1 MSFVRTYEFDDKPAF
16 IMKDDVT
23 PFVLRSGRWI
33 AEYDVEKWSTRAVPI
48 TEERFKE
55 MAGDA
60 TSRMAEVSR

>member
-1 MSFVRTYEFDDKPAF
+1 MNFDRFYEFDDKPGF
-16 IMKDDVT
+16 INKGDIT
-23 PFVLRSGRWI
+23 PFVLCSGKWL

-60 TSRMAEVSR
+60 TSRMADVTR